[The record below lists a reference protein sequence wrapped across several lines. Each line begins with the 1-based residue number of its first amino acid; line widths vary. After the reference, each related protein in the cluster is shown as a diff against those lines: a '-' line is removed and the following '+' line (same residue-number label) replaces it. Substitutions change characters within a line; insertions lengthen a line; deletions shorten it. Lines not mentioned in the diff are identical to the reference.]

1 MNERAS
7 RQPDRRSLLR
17 AAGSLVMVS
26 ALPLPASAT
35 PESMQAAI
43 ENIFGA
49 REIMEGRVT
58 LKLPPIAENGN
69 SVSLQVTVQSPM
81 TEADHVTRVAVF
93 SPANP
98 LPNVARFTLG
108 PRAGLAKI
116 GTRIRLADTQT
127 VRAIAEMNDGSLW
140 SGTAA
145 TLVTLAACAI

>member
-1 MNERAS
+1 MRQSKPAS
-7 RQPDRRSLLR
+7 LHRRDVIR
-17 AAGSLVMVS
+17 TGAGVFMLT
-26 ALPLPASAT
+26 ALPISASAT
-35 PESMQAAI
+35 PETMQATI
-43 ENIFGA
+43 RSVFGT
-49 REIMEGRVT
+49 RPITEGRVA

-69 SVSLQVTVQSPM
+69 SVSLRISVDSPM
-81 TEADHVTRVAVF
+81 TEADHVKQIAVF

-98 LPNVARFTLG
+98 LPNIARFVLG
-108 PRAGLAKI
+108 ARAGRAEI